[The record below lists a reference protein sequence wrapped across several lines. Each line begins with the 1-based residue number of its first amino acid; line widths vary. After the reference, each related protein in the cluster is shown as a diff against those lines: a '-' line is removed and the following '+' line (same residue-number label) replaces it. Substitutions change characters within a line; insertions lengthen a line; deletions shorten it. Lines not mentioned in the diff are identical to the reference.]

1 MIANSWDGGGWV
13 WEWWPLGKLNS
24 GVDAMLVDAW
34 VIWVNS
40 WDDGIPVGMGN
51 LLIGGVVPI
60 GVMGNPPFDDDDE
73 QPLVIMP
80 GNCGPPLCCP
90 PCELP
95 L

>member
-1 MIANSWDGGGWV
+1 M
-13 WEWWPLGKLNS
+13 WEWWPLGKVNS

-51 LLIGGVVPI
+51 
-60 GVMGNPPFDDDDE
+60 PPFDGDDE
-73 QPLVIMP
+73 QPLVIMR
-80 GNCGPPLCCP
+80 GNCDP